1 MGWAVEMPALL
12 LDDETIVKVSVPYP
26 TNIISVIYI
35 PQDYLKFIQINK
47 QKKQVE
53 ESFKMKSDD

>member
-1 MGWAVEMPALL
+1 MPALL

>member
-35 PQDYLKFIQINK
+35 PRDYLKFIRINK